1 MTAASISPA
10 SRALPALPL
19 LAFAPARLDF
29 TALPSHG
36 SLVPPSLAMTT
47 HHASGAVDTGAGDPH
62 AALTA
67 AADLGHHGL
76 TAVTFLLTS
85 AGVLFF
91 FGLVFGAWKY
101 ACIARSP
108 EAQAPVYV
116 DIAHRAA
123 LLYSFACVLVAELAR
138 ASAWS
143 NTVNLAAAIVLVT
156 YFAAAVLGYAV
167 HGVLRDTDNQ
177 LKRPHRLGKKTIGDG
192 AMRAFLVSLIAAEIG
207 SFLVIFTGYLAA

>member
-1 MTAASISPA
+1 MTAAPMSPA
-10 SRALPALPL
+10 SRALPL

-36 SLVPPSLAMTT
+36 SLLPPSLATVSG
-47 HHASGAVDTGAGDPH
+47 HARGAFDTGAGDAH
-62 AALTA
+62 AALGA
-67 AADLGHHGL
+67 AADLGHHGT
-76 TAVTFLLTS
+76 TAVSFLLTS

-91 FGLVFGAWKY
+91 FGLLFGAWKY
-101 ACIARSP
+101 ACIARSA

-123 LLYSFACVLVAELAR
+123 LLYSFACVLVAELAA

-143 NTVNLAAAIVLVT
+143 DTINLAAAIVLVT
-156 YFAAAVLGYAV
+156 YFGAAVLGYAV
-167 HGVLRDTDNQ
+167 HGALRDTDNQ

-192 AMRAFLVSLIAAEIG
+192 AMRAFLISLIAAEIG